1 MYLKTKSGRLV
12 ALPSDD
18 EDAQINQQILNDPDA
33 FEADDNFFE
42 QARPASE
49 VLHELFS
56 PEIAAEM
63 LRPKKSGRPHSENP
77 KIFTGIRLD
86 ADVLNSFKST
96 GKGWQTRMNNALKE
110 WLLEHHDFKHV

>member
-1 MYLKTKSGRLV
+1 MRLKTKSGRLV
-12 ALPSDD
+12 ALPND
-18 EDAQINQQILNDPDA
+18 EENTQINQQILDDPDA
-33 FEADDNFFE
+33 FEADDDFFK

-63 LRPKKSGRPHSENP
+63 LQPKKIGRPHAENP

-96 GKGWQTRMNNALKE
+96 GKGWQTRLNNALKE
-110 WLLEHHDFKHV
+110 WLLDHPDFKHV

>member
-12 ALPSDD
+12 ALPSDE
-18 EDAQINQQILNDPDA
+18 EDAQINQQIANDHDA
-33 FEADDNFFE
+33 FEANDDFFE
-42 QARPASE
+42 QARPASD

-63 LRPKKSGRPHSENP
+63 LRLKKSGRPHSENP

-86 ADVLNSFKST
+86 ADVLDSFKST